1 MACCRCCN
9 PIIENF
15 EFELNDDIFI
25 QGNNQ
30 DLKIPIEPITDI
42 DFLKDKIICEYKLII
57 SELEKGHKPNLEF
70 ILEEIS
76 AVDLENEI
84 DNREFIVQYYLN
96 NKLWLKNIQ

>member
-1 MACCRCCN
+1 MACCRRCN

-15 EFELNDDIFI
+15 EFELNDDIFVSE
-25 QGNNQ
+25 NQ

-42 DFLKDKIICEYKLII
+42 DFLKEKVICEYKYII

-76 AVDLENEI
+76 VIDLENKI

-96 NKLWLKNIQ
+96 NKI

>member
-15 EFELNDDIFI
+15 EFELGNDIFI
-25 QGNNQ
+25 SNNL
-30 DLKIPIEPITDI
+30 DIKIPIQPTTDI

-57 SELEKGHKPNLEF
+57 SELEKGHKPDLEF

-76 AVDLENEI
+76 VVDLENEI

-96 NKLWLKNIQ
+96 NKIWLKNIQ